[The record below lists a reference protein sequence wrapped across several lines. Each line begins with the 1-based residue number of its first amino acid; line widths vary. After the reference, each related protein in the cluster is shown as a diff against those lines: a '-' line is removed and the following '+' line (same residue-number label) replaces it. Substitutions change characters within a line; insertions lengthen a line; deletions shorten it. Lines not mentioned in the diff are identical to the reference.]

1 MCTCTYAHAYMH
13 TSTCSFIIPGTS
25 EDVTTSDLL
34 PQCPRIVDPVNP
46 ANNVYLSGVG
56 KNYDAVD
63 DQEKWRM
70 LREKISKI
78 DITLTAEIIVITR
91 EQCHLLL
98 LLVSLVVCDVTLI
111 SAR

>member
-1 MCTCTYAHAYMH
+1 MHMHACTHPHAA
-13 TSTCSFIIPGTS
+13 SSS

-34 PQCPRIVDPVNP
+34 PPCPRIVDPVNP

-56 KNYDAVD
+56 KNYVAVD

-78 DITLTAEIIVITR
+78 NITLTAEIIMTK
-91 EQCHLLL
+91 
-98 LLVSLVVCDVTLI
+98 LI
-111 SAR
+111 SIT